1 MINSLHINN
10 DYEPLSLNQFLS
22 TIKNNALSH
31 LAVVENDFYLGS
43 LLCDD
48 LKDLDFKKQ
57 IQDYRYLL
65 VPNFINETANWLEV
79 LTVLAKNN
87 ANVIAVVN
95 HSGKYL
101 GYYQYEDVN
110 ALLQETLVFQETGGV
125 IEISNTLVNCNIGQ
139 VAQIVAQHNAQI
151 LCLFVSNTI
160 SDELAITIKINQMVQ
175 NQLLQDFRRFGY
187 KILSKHSEDLLLYD
201 LEENAKYFDTYL
213 NV

>member
-10 DYEPLSLNQFLS
+10 DYKPLSLNQFLS
-22 TIKNNALSH
+22 TIKNDALSH

-48 LKDLDFKKQ
+48 LKDLDLKKQ
-57 IQDYRYLL
+57 VQDYRYLL

-87 ANVIAVVN
+87 ANIIAVVT

-101 GYYQYEDVN
+101 GYYQCENAN
-110 ALLQETLVFQETGGV
+110 ALLQETLVFQETGSV
-125 IEISNTLVNCNIGQ
+125 IEISNTLLNCNISQ
-139 VAQIVAQHNAQI
+139 VAQILAQHNAQI
-151 LCLFVSNTI
+151 LGLFVSNTT

>member
-10 DYEPLSLNQFLS
+10 DYKPLSLNQFLS